1 MDKDKLIVPNQI
13 GYLILKDDGAVL
25 ESGGELKNDERSANV
40 IMGLLNLTESIDESF
55 MPNSSCERI
64 TIDYEHH
71 SYTICMSNRRIFIVK
86 LSKIHNGATT
96 TSSSSS
102 TSVYNDA
109 TEGNN
114 TNTLSASSSTVLA

>member
-1 MDKDKLIVPNQI
+1 MDREKLIVPNQI
-13 GYLILKDDGAVL
+13 GYLILKEDGAVL

-64 TIDYEHH
+64 TIDYEQHYY
-71 SYTICMSNRRIFIVK
+71 SICMSNRRIYIVK
-86 LSKIHNGATT
+86 ISKSQNGGAATTTTT

-102 TSVYNDA
+102 NSVYNDA
-109 TEGNN
+109 SDSG
-114 TNTLSASSSTVLA
+114 AVLA